1 MSDCLQQKSDV
12 HSCNRVTVGVSAG
25 GATMERLQT
34 QKDASIE
41 RLKPAL
47 SKPWA
52 VSYLH
57 CARGCRPPG
66 GAAALRAGPPTSA
79 RGCRPPS
86 GAADLR
92 SALTSVGFPRG
103 QKQTGCYT
111 RSRNMPRALP
121 VTFL

>member
-1 MSDCLQQKSDV
+1 
-12 HSCNRVTVGVSAG
+12 
-25 GATMERLQT
+25 MERLQT

-57 CARGCRPPG
+57 IARE
-66 GAAALRAGPPTSA
+66 AAALRAGPPPSE
-79 RGCRPPS
+79 RGRRPPR

-103 QKQTGCYT
+103 QETDRVLQQTT
-111 RSRNMPRALP
+111 
-121 VTFL
+121 